1 MYYRRFSQEPYLI
14 LDLSCLGVLVR
25 WARALAEG
33 MGKVVGEEEEVPT
46 FPHRQKGGERYA
58 RI

>member
-1 MYYRRFSQEPYLI
+1 
-14 LDLSCLGVLVR
+14 
-25 WARALAEG
+25 

-46 FPHRQKGGERYA
+46 FHNEDIEKGGERYA